1 MNIYNLPFIRNIL
14 EVTRL
19 LFDSYYVGYVNSDIV
34 FGSNLFYLVE
44 RALQARPRLGD
55 IVICVWT
62 C

>member
-19 LFDSYYVGYVNSDIV
+19 LFDSYYVGYVNSDIL
-34 FGSNLFYLVE
+34 FGSSLFYLVE
-44 RALQARPRLGD
+44 RALQARPRLSD
-55 IVICVWT
+55 IVIYVWT

>member
-1 MNIYNLPFIRNIL
+1 MNIFNLPFIRNIL

-19 LFDSYYVGYVNSDIV
+19 LFDSYYVGYVNSDIL

-44 RALQARPRLGD
+44 RALQARPRLSD